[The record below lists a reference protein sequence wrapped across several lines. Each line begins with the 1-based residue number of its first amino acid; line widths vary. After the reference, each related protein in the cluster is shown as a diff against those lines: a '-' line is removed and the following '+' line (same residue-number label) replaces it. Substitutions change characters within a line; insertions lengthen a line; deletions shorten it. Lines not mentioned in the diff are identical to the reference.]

1 MRIIKSSLFFLL
13 ICLMSFSAMAAGK
26 SEGCTTIQSG
36 SLTTSAGDVITP
48 GFDAWG
54 YNYQAMQFNG
64 GYCDAYRNAG
74 WCQMYAQ
81 DELVMKWNSAW
92 MSNKDCDG
100 DGKLDRHFGF
110 PSYIGSGAWLTN
122 HTKGTYEDD
131 DGKVQHWT
139 YFTKIV
145 AAPADAT
152 KVGGQWVGA
161 DGTVIGPVIWN
172 EFAILLEI
180 YNDSGTGEHGVL
192 YKSPS
197 RPGFGSY

>member
-1 MRIIKSSLFFLL
+1 MLFFSL
-13 ICLMSFSAMAAGK
+13 ICLLCIPAIAAGRNQD
-26 SEGCTTIQSG
+26 CATIQSG
-36 SLTTSAGDVITP
+36 SLTTSTGDVITP
-48 GFDAWG
+48 GFDSWG

-64 GYCDAYRNAG
+64 GYCDSYRNAA
-74 WCQMYAQ
+74 WCQAYAE
-81 DELVMKWNSAW
+81 DELIMKWNAAW
-92 MSNKDCDG
+92 LSNKDCDG

-122 HTKGTYEDD
+122 HTKGDYVDD
-131 DGKVQHWT
+131 DGKVQRWT

-145 AAPADAT
+145 AAPANAT

-161 DGTVIGPVIWN
+161 DGVVIGPVIWG
-172 EFAILLEI
+172 EFAVLLEI

-197 RPGFGSY
+197 RPGFGGY